1 MMSAIAMTLMLV
13 ASLSCFAYLMIPRT
27 KVLLN
32 LQPDA
37 RFDQVGER
45 IKSVVKFAIG
55 QWRMPREPIAG
66 FAHIM
71 IFSGFMVVA
80 LGTVLHIAHAYAGE
94 LVDSF
99 YLNTGFGKLYAFIK
113 DIFEFLVIIGVSLR
127 NLASTEANTLAGW
140 SFRRRCLRLVHDHD
154 ADAYRLPRLR
164 RRFDSVRSR

>member
-99 YLNTGFGKLYAFIK
+99 YLETGFVTHASLPFLR
-113 DIFEFLVIIGVSLR
+113 FLVTGVV
-127 NLASTEANTLAGW
+127 TH
-140 SFRRRCLRLVHDHD
+140 FMRRLKPTPCGLVIPRKFSSCSCHDTV
-154 ADAYRLPRLR
+154 LPTSSPSQA
-164 RRFDSVRSR
+164 F

>member
-99 YLNTGFGKLYAFIK
+99 YLRPDLENFMPSSRTSLSSWSSSVLVTEFGV
-113 DIFEFLVIIGVSLR
+113 DSSQHPRGLVAPPKVS
-127 NLASTEANTLAGW
+127 S
-140 SFRRRCLRLVHDHD
+140 SC
-154 ADAYRLPRLR
+154 
-164 RRFDSVRSR
+164 S

>member
-99 YLNTGFGKLYAFIK
+99 YLETGFGKLYAFIK
-113 DIFEFLVIIGVSLR
+113 DIFEFLVIIGVSYGIW
-127 NLASTEANTLAGW
+127 LAQANTFAGW
-140 SFRRRCLRLVHDHD
+140 SFRGRCFRLVHDHD

>member
-27 KVLLN
+27 KVLLK

-45 IKSVVKFAIG
+45 VLSVIKFAIG

-99 YLNTGFGKLYAFIK
+99 YLETGFGKFYAFVK
-113 DIFEFLVIIGVSLR
+113 DIFEFLVIIGVSYGIWRSAKGSDWAAAAVCCYCFELQ
-127 NLASTEANTLAGW
+127 A
-140 SFRRRCLRLVHDHD
+140 
-154 ADAYRLPRLR
+154 AD
-164 RRFDSVRSR
+164 DNE

>member
-80 LGTVLHIAHAYAGE
+80 LGTILHIAHAYGLHPAGQ
-94 LVDSF
+94 
-99 YLNTGFGKLYAFIK
+99 AP
-113 DIFEFLVIIGVSLR
+113 
-127 NLASTEANTLAGW
+127 
-140 SFRRRCLRLVHDHD
+140 RRA
-154 ADAYRLPRLR
+154 ADRAIDRQGARVWRPPRLPRA
-164 RRFDSVRSR
+164 